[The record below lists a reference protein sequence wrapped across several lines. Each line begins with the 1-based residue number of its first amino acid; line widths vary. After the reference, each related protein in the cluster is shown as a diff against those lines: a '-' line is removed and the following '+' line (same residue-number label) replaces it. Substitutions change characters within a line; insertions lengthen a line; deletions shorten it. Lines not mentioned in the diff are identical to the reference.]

1 MGDLFSKLFSPR
13 PDALRIGPEIS
24 RGAYGAVFQGK
35 LGARPVAIK
44 KIHRMLVRYARDTRG
59 DIATVLVD
67 FRRECELMEAARH
80 TNVVQHLSMFNQ
92 DGSAL
97 W

>member
-1 MGDLFSKLFSPR
+1 MGERFSKSPH
-13 PDALRIGPEIS
+13 PDALQIGPEIS

-44 KIHRMLVRYARDTRG
+44 KFHRVLVRYARDTRG

-67 FRRECELMEAARH
+67 FRRECELMEVVRH
-80 TNVVQHLSMFNQ
+80 TNVVQHLGVFNQ